1 MGVNTK
7 QVDQWIR
14 QLTVLVVD
22 DNQFMRKLVR
32 GLLLNIGVNSVLEAG
47 DGLEALEEIRNSRP
61 DLVVLD
67 WEMPLLNGPEMA
79 RIVRSPGAFP
89 TPDIPIIM
97 LTAYGERRRI
107 LEAAQIGIN
116 EFLCKP
122 VSAKSLYDRIVS
134 ILVKPRAMVH
144 LGDYYGPEPRRPLSE
159 LEAAA
164 GMFADDGVPAEAS
177 LADMPSPDAAP
188 TEAGP
193 PEVERPD
200 AAALYSD
207 ETPAT
212 DVPPAGA
219 PPTAAMEAEVMPS
232 EAPAEGGL
240 SKSTLPK
247 SKYFPA

>member
-7 QVDQWIR
+7 QVDHWVR

-61 DLVVLD
+61 DMVILD

-89 TPDIPIIM
+89 TPDLPIIM

-107 LEAAQIGIN
+107 LEAAQVGIN

-122 VSAKSLYDRIVS
+122 VSAKALYDRIVS
-134 ILVKPRAMVH
+134 ILVKPRAMVQI
-144 LGDYYGPEPRRPLSE
+144 GDYYGPEPRRPLSE
-159 LEAAA
+159 MEAVARLDSGTA
-164 GMFADDGVPAEAS
+164 LGPETSPPAVEPAVEPPDDPAN
-177 LADMPSPDAAP
+177 
-188 TEAGP
+188 
-193 PEVERPD
+193 
-200 AAALYSD
+200 
-207 ETPAT
+207 
-212 DVPPAGA
+212 VPPAEA
-219 PPTAAMEAEVMPS
+219 PPTAATQAEAMPS
-232 EAPAEGGL
+232 EAPAEGGV
-240 SKSTLPK
+240 SKSNLPK
-247 SKYFPA
+247 SKYFIA

>member
-1 MGVNTK
+1 MGVTTK
-7 QVDQWIR
+7 QVDLWIR

-32 GLLLNIGVNSVLEAG
+32 GLLLNIGVNAVLEAG

-61 DLVVLD
+61 DLVILD

-122 VSAKSLYDRIVS
+122 VSAKALYDRIVS
-134 ILVKPRAMVH
+134 ILVKPRAMVQV
-144 LGDYYGPEPRRPLSE
+144 GDYYGPEPRRPLSE

-164 GMFADDGVPAEAS
+164 GMFPDEAPAEGTS
-177 LADMPSPDAAP
+177 LADMPSPDTAP
-188 TEAGP
+188 ADSGPAGP
-193 PEVERPD
+193 P
-200 AAALYSD
+200 LYSD

-212 DVPPAGA
+212 DVPPAEA
-219 PPTAAMEAEVMPS
+219 PPAAMQAEAMPS
-232 EAPAEGGL
+232 EAPAQGGP
-240 SKSTLPK
+240 SMSNLPK
-247 SKYFPA
+247 SKFFIA

>member
-1 MGVNTK
+1 MSMGVNTK
-7 QVDQWIR
+7 QVDHWIR

-32 GLLLNIGVNSVLEAG
+32 GLLLNIGVNAVLEAG

-61 DLVVLD
+61 DLVILD
-67 WEMPLLNGPEMA
+67 WEMPLLNGPEMT

-122 VSAKSLYDRIVS
+122 VSAKALYDRIVS
-134 ILVKPRAMVH
+134 ILVKPRASVQ

-164 GMFADDGVPAEAS
+164 GLMPDDAPAEEAAS
-177 LADMPSPDAAP
+177 LADMPSPD
-188 TEAGP
+188 
-193 PEVERPD
+193 
-200 AAALYSD
+200 
-207 ETPAT
+207 
-212 DVPPAGA
+212 
-219 PPTAAMEAEVMPS
+219 TAPS
-232 EAPAEGGL
+232 EAPETDPVPTG
-240 SKSTLPK
+240 K
-247 SKYFPA
+247 